1 MLFRRHFWGFLPFF
15 FLIYMSLFFYI
26 YWLLCDS
33 PGILLFFLLYI
44 YPFCCCCSF
53 LHSSWCCLEVSDVVC
68 WLLRGSFV
76 SVRPRVFSFYIGID
90 PLNFLSFT
98 IFLFIKRCHEFWI
111 SVIYTGTVFF
121 FSNWWMQ
128 QANQQLLLIQTPRR
142 RWRLILFC
150 RSLLLKFRIF
160 TFLPTFFLCALFYN
174 RTRRAEYT
182 TNS

>member
-1 MLFRRHFWGFLPFF
+1 
-15 FLIYMSLFFYI
+15 MSLFFYI
-26 YWLLCDS
+26 YIDCCVIALAFYYS
-33 PGILLFFLLYI
+33 SYYT

-53 LHSSWCCLEVSDVVC
+53 LHSSWCCLVVSDVVC

-111 SVIYTGTVFF
+111 SVIRVRVFF

-128 QANQQLLLIQTPRR
+128 QANQQQLR

-150 RSLLLKFRIF
+150 RPLLLKFRSF
-160 TFLPTFFLCALFYN
+160 TFLPTFFSCVLFYN

>member
-1 MLFRRHFWGFLPFF
+1 MLFHRHFWGFLPF

-53 LHSSWCCLEVSDVVC
+53 LHSSWCCLVVSDVVC

-111 SVIYTGTVFF
+111 SVIRVRFF
-121 FSNWWMQ
+121 FS
-128 QANQQLLLIQTPRR
+128 
-142 RWRLILFC
+142 
-150 RSLLLKFRIF
+150 
-160 TFLPTFFLCALFYN
+160 FFQIDGCSRQINNCCWYRHRVGDDVSSSFVGHY
-174 RTRRAEYT
+174 Y
-182 TNS
+182 